1 MGLLAAGQAE
11 MAEAVASWSRLRS
24 RIAMIDSLA
33 LAQEVP
39 PQNNEYPRF
48 YTCGVA
54 QGWQSTLDWA
64 VGSSEHRTSWN
75 NRPL

>member
-33 LAQEVP
+33 LAREVP
-39 PQNNEYPRF
+39 PQNNEYPAVLHMR
-48 YTCGVA
+48 GGPRVA
-54 QGWQSTLDWA
+54 IRPRLGGRLL
-64 VGSSEHRTSWN
+64 RTSDVVE
-75 NRPL
+75 